1 MQNNARK
8 VKHSATKIEHLA
20 SRPSRL
26 YQRLE
31 EALHTGTEVW
41 FRMPGTRLVG
51 IPIHLDA
58 EYVEVVDVDVAEG
71 FEDEDITDEP
81 YQRTVW
87 LIRLAEIS
95 AISYATDRWSK
106 ERFERLL
113 HQSQSEQSSADR
125 PSSEQ
130 THTDSLHT
138 DLSTLEQPN
147 LDPSQREEE
156 SQEGG

>member
-1 MQNNARK
+1 MQDNARQLRHHADK
-8 VKHSATKIEHLA
+8 IAHSA
-20 SRPSRL
+20 SSPSRL
-26 YQRLE
+26 YRRLE

-51 IPIHLDA
+51 IPIHLDTD
-58 EYVEVVDVDVAEG
+58 YVEVVDVDISEG
-71 FEDEDITDEP
+71 FEDDELPEEP

-113 HQSQSEQSSADR
+113 DQSNGCER
-125 PSSEQ
+125 
-130 THTDSLHT
+130 
-138 DLSTLEQPN
+138 
-147 LDPSQREEE
+147 REEASE
-156 SQEGG
+156 

>member
-1 MQNNARK
+1 MQNNARQI
-8 VKHSATKIEHLA
+8 KHSANKIEHLA

-71 FEDEDITDEP
+71 FEEDDIADEP

-87 LIRLAEIS
+87 LVRLAEIS

-106 ERFERLL
+106 DRFERLL
-113 HQSQSEQSSADR
+113 HESQGEQASTDR
-125 PSSEQ
+125 TQAEQ
-130 THTDSLHT
+130 AHTDELHT
-138 DLSTLEQPN
+138 EPTDASS
-147 LDPSQREEE
+147 LDQSHQGE
-156 SQEGG
+156 SQEGS